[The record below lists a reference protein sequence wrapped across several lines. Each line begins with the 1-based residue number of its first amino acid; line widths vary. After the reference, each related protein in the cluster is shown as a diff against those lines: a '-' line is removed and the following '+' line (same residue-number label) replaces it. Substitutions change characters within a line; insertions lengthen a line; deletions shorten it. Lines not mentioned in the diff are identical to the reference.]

1 MNIRRLRGI
10 AVVGALSAAL
20 AQVAP
25 GVTATAPSAIKVDVR
40 GGTAVALSPAEIGY
54 SPAWGG
60 VTDNGAY
67 VELLKVEDP
76 DTANAVTTTVTT
88 CAANAEDNYSY
99 TVGAE
104 RIVRFIHRVHAAGGA
119 EAGETLVRDV
129 AFGWRGVAADIA
141 VADTRVTSLREAVAA
156 SVSKGGHVSLTY
168 DTDWATNGAPAS
180 VAIKALALTGE
191 GGTVR
196 TTNSVFTAAADAV
209 GEAPLTGIGTGWFR
223 LLCQVSDASGNPLL
237 EYATGEFLLKEY
249 ATMIY
254 MR

>member
-1 MNIRRLRGI
+1 MKTERLRTLV
-10 AVVGALSAAL
+10 ATAALSALLSPL
-20 AQVAP
+20 ARGA
-25 GVTATAPSAIKVDVR
+25 TATASSAIAVDVR
-40 GGTAVALSPAEIGY
+40 DGAAVALSPVDIGY

-60 VTDNGAY
+60 VADSGAY

-129 AFGWRGVAADIA
+129 AFGWRGVAADTA
-141 VADTRVTSLREAVAA
+141 VADTRVMSLREAVAA

-237 EYATGEFLLKEY
+237 EYATGEFLLKDF
-249 ATMIY
+249 ATVLFV
-254 MR
+254 R